1 MLPIQILAII
11 LWLCISLCA
20 IFHFKRTVLVWMM
33 ARVLFNAQIAVR
45 YNSPGMSLVIAVDM
59 TLILLYLLGRNKYK
73 KSGLLRYGKFPLKG
87 AFAITLVSF
96 VLSSLFAI
104 VPINVGLVATLKYF
118 VSNFGILYVFFR
130 CLDTKADIVIYVK
143 TAHIIAV
150 LITSLGLYE
159 IIFKDNPWLDFVYLN
174 SPQNETT
181 RGRMFYVPPFV
192 GEGLQMRLGMVRAY
206 SFMGIHIAFGT
217 VCVYLLYL
225 FATLKYWKLL
235 GINGRLLNVLIL
247 LLLSGVVASNSKTP
261 ILGVLMLLF
270 AFYSIKQLFQP
281 KVILPLLLVF
291 AIIIVYVPS
300 ITMSFMS
307 LFDSDLAEEAG
318 GSTVAGR
325 QKQFDVA
332 LRLFSMNPLLGN
344 GIGSISVMRSI
355 GTNGAIL
362 GAESSLMQILP
373 ERGLLGL
380 AAYMVTYW
388 SLYAY
393 GKKYLPRKLCI
404 FYLLSLGLM
413 EFVTGI
419 LDMPVWIG
427 VYFCVIRMFQLKR
440 NRFCVNSKL

>member
-11 LWLCISLCA
+11 LWLSISLCA
-20 IFHFKRTVLVWMM
+20 LFHFKKTVLIWMM

-45 YNSPGMSLVIAVDM
+45 YSSPGMSLVIAVDT
-59 TLILLYLLGRNKYK
+59 TLIVLYFIRARRRKAREA
-73 KSGLLRYGKFPLKG
+73 LRHEKFPITA
-87 AFAITLVSF
+87 AFGITLLSF
-96 VLSSLFAI
+96 LLSSMFAI
-104 VPINVGLVATLKYF
+104 VPLTAGLVATLKYF
-118 VSNFGILYVFFR
+118 ISNFGILFVSYK
-130 CLDTKADIVIYVK
+130 CLNTKEDVSLYVK
-143 TAHIIAV
+143 VAMVVAIM
-150 LITSLGLYE
+150 ITSLGLYE
-159 IIFKDNPWLDFVYLN
+159 VIFKDNPWLDYVYLN
-174 SPQNETT
+174 SPQNEMT

-192 GEGLQMRLGMVRAY
+192 GDGLQMRLGMVRAY

-225 FATLKYWKLL
+225 FATLKYGKLL
-235 GINGRLLNVLIL
+235 CFNGKVLNVLIL

-261 ILGVLMLLF
+261 ILGTLMLLF
-270 AFYSIKQLFQP
+270 AFYSFRQLFQP
-281 KVILPLLLVF
+281 KVILPLLAVF
-291 AIIIVYVPS
+291 AIIIVCVPS

-307 LFDSDLAEEAG
+307 LFDANLAEEAG
-318 GSTVAGR
+318 GSTVEGR

-332 LRLFSMNPLLGN
+332 LRLFGMNPLFGN
-344 GIGSISVMRSI
+344 GVGAISVMKTI
-355 GTNGAIL
+355 GTNDAIL

-380 AAYMVTYW
+380 VAYMVTYW
-388 SLYAY
+388 SLFKY

-404 FYLLSLGLM
+404 YYLLSLGLM

-419 LDMPVWIG
+419 LDMPVWVG